1 MSTLFAMTL
10 PALVVILVVA
20 GVIDVLATR
29 RRRRR
34 GATAAKPKVATAAID
49 VLGLAFSPG
58 SRHKLEHDQFME
70 LDRDEEGDA
79 APPRSRVDLDAGTA
93 RIVLPSSTAT
103 PIPEGD
109 PETPADDDSGG
120 RRGSA
125 ERQ

>member
-10 PALVVILVVA
+10 PALVVILIVA
-20 GVIDVLATR
+20 GVVDVLATR
-29 RRRRR
+29 RRRHR

-93 RIVLPSSTAT
+93 RIVIPPTASTAPT
-103 PIPEGD
+103 TTA
-109 PETPADDDSGG
+109 TPADDDAAD
-120 RRGSA
+120 RPGSS